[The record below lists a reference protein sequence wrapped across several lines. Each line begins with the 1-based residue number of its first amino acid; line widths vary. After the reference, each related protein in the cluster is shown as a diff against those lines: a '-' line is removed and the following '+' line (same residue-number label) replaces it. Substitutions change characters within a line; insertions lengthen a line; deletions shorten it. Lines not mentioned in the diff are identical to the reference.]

1 MRRVRQTRPDAAAVL
16 TVNAGSSSLRLARFA
31 SAGAEPAA
39 RAHAAPPPAASAAYL
54 QRFVPA
60 DGGRVEAV
68 VHRVVHGGER
78 LREPCLVDTAVETE
92 IARLAALAPLHNAAA
107 LAWIRAARAAFDV
120 PQIAVFDTGFYAD
133 LPPHAARY
141 PLPAELCRRLQIR
154 RYGFHGLA
162 HRYMVEYW
170 QRDRGD
176 GTGLGRTVSLQ
187 LGSGCSMTAAV
198 DGRAVETS
206 MGFSP
211 LEGLMMAT
219 RCGDLD
225 PAVVLRLAGDGAFGL
240 EEIDWI
246 LNHESGL
253 IGVAGDS
260 GDMAGL
266 LERDDADAR
275 LAVDMFCHRLRK
287 YLGAYLAVLGGAEAI
302 LFGGGIGERA
312 PFIRARALEG
322 MAWAGIELDPDRNAA
337 VDAERGGVISA
348 ASSRVAVRVVPVR
361 EDLLLADLGRGVLR
375 HTAAA
380 PGSAADGP

>member
-1 MRRVRQTRPDAAAVL
+1 MTPSGAGTATLL
-16 TVNAGSSSLRLARFA
+16 TVNAGGSSLRLAWFA
-31 SAGAEPAA
+31 DGEEPVA
-39 RAHAAPPPAASAAYL
+39 RKHAAPPPAASTAYL
-54 QRFVPA
+54 QQFVPTE
-60 DGGRVEAV
+60 GNRVEAV

-78 LREPCLVDTAVETE
+78 LREPCLVDGAVEAE
-92 IARLAALAPLHNAAA
+92 IARLGALAPLHNAAA

-162 HRYMVEYW
+162 HRYMVERW

-176 GTGLGRTVSLQ
+176 STGSGRTVSLQ
-187 LGSGCSMTAAV
+187 LGSGCSMTAVV
-198 DGRAVETS
+198 DGRPVETS

-225 PAVVLRLAGDGAFGL
+225 PAVVLRLAGEGAFGL

-253 IGVAGDS
+253 AGVAGGS
-260 GDMAGL
+260 GDLAVL

-312 PFIRARALEG
+312 PLIRARVLEG
-322 MAWAGIELDPDRNAA
+322 MVWAGIELDPDRNAA
-337 VDAERGGVISA
+337 VDADRGGVISA
-348 ASSRVAVRVVPVR
+348 AASRVEVRVVPVR
-361 EDLLLADLGRGVLR
+361 EDLLLVEFGRDVLR
-375 HTAAA
+375 RASAA
-380 PGSAADGP
+380 PGSGADRRP

>member
-1 MRRVRQTRPDAAAVL
+1 
-16 TVNAGSSSLRLARFA
+16 
-31 SAGAEPAA
+31 
-39 RAHAAPPPAASAAYL
+39 
-54 QRFVPA
+54 
-60 DGGRVEAV
+60 
-68 VHRVVHGGER
+68 
-78 LREPCLVDTAVETE
+78 
-92 IARLAALAPLHNAAA
+92 
-107 LAWIRAARAAFDV
+107 
-120 PQIAVFDTGFYAD
+120 
-133 LPPHAARY
+133 
-141 PLPAELCRRLQIR
+141 
-154 RYGFHGLA
+154 
-162 HRYMVEYW
+162 
-170 QRDRGD
+170 
-176 GTGLGRTVSLQ
+176 
-187 LGSGCSMTAAV
+187 
-198 DGRAVETS
+198 